1 MRISIIAALSD
12 NNVIGRDNRL
22 PWRLPADMKSFKRL
36 TTGHT
41 IIMGRKTFEALKKPL
56 PNRVSIIVT
65 SNTSYAPEGV
75 RVANSLDG
83 ALVEST
89 GQEEVFVIGG
99 ERIYREALP
108 IADRMYLTH
117 VHACVAGD
125 TWFPQFDP
133 GDWEMTR
140 EENHEADDE
149 NPYSFTFR
157 VYDRAKPSASRQH
170 AARP

>member
-1 MRISIIAALSD
+1 M
-12 NNVIGRDNRL
+12 
-22 PWRLPADMKSFKRL
+22 
-36 TTGHT
+36 
-41 IIMGRKTFEALKKPL
+41 
-56 PNRVSIIVT
+56 
-65 SNTSYAPEGV
+65 
-75 RVANSLDG
+75 VANSLDG
-83 ALVEST
+83 AFAGST

-157 VYDRAKPSASRQH
+157 VYDRTKPSVSRQH